1 VPKEQRH
8 LGIFKF
14 QEWYN
19 PRVST
24 LSNKGPTDRP
34 SVHGITIS
42 AGDGLKQKLCSR
54 ARGGVQS
61 MTLDV
66 RAFWLIGALA
76 TGSCGLL
83 VLIVQKA
90 YPNYLGRALAI
101 FGAANICLSA
111 NYFLKFEGAWVGQFF
126 FNVIGAALVTTCLSL
141 EYEAICILKQQ
152 RPWTGWIYGPP
163 ALVLAVCFWF
173 TFIQRNIS
181 IQLIVCDGISMAMM
195 ILIVLVL
202 TRKQAGTLSLVDT
215 LAACAY
221 LVLAA
226 SSLAAIVDALRSGQ
240 FAQEF
245 DFNRSRSI
253 FTYTIAVMAEGMIY
267 PLFLLM
273 VGERLNRAL
282 VVQALHDPLTNVYN
296 RRAFEEIAFR
306 ELSGAS
312 RTGLPLSL
320 LIFDLDHF
328 KEINDQHGHLAGDS
342 ALRTAAALLRDS
354 LRDEDYLCRWGGD
367 EFCALLPR
375 AKVEQAEAVAK
386 RVQQSF
392 EGFSFSYAG
401 DMIKMSVSI
410 GIVADKGQTRKL
422 SDLVLRADA
431 ALYKAKVTGRNR
443 YAIAPEVSVPLTDLP
458 AGPELRRAGGLPIA

>member
-1 VPKEQRH
+1 
-8 LGIFKF
+8 
-14 QEWYN
+14 
-19 PRVST
+19 
-24 LSNKGPTDRP
+24 
-34 SVHGITIS
+34 
-42 AGDGLKQKLCSR
+42 
-54 ARGGVQS
+54 

-83 VLIVQKA
+83 VLIVRKA

-101 FGAANICLSA
+101 FGAASICLSA
-111 NYFLKFEGAWVGQFF
+111 SYFLKLEGEWVGQFF
-126 FNVIGAALVTTCLSL
+126 FHVLGAALVTICLSL
-141 EYEAICILKQQ
+141 QYEAICILKRQ

-163 ALVLAVCFWF
+163 LLVLAVCFWF

-202 TRKQAGTLSLVDT
+202 TRKQAGRLPFVDT
-215 LAACAY
+215 LTACAY
-221 LVLAA
+221 MVLAA
-226 SSLAAIVDALRSGQ
+226 STLAVIIDALRSGQ
-240 FAQEF
+240 FAPEF
-245 DFNRSRSI
+245 DFNRARSI
-253 FTYTIAVMAEGMIY
+253 FNYTTAVMAQGMIY

-282 VVQALHDPLTNVYN
+282 LVQALHDPLTNVYN

-312 RTGLPLSL
+312 RSGLPVSL
-320 LIFDLDHF
+320 LMCDLDHF

-342 ALRTAAALLRDS
+342 ALRTAAALLRNC
-354 LRDEDYLCRWGGD
+354 LRDEDFLCRWGGD

-375 AKVEQAEAVAK
+375 AKAEQAEAVAR

-392 EGFSFSYAG
+392 EGFAFSYAG
-401 DMIKMSVSI
+401 QLIKMSVSI
-410 GIVADKGQTRKL
+410 GIVSDMGQTRRL

-431 ALYKAKVTGRNR
+431 ALYQAKVAGRNR
-443 YAIAPEVSVPLTDLP
+443 YAIAPEVSIQREGLP
-458 AGPELRRAGGLPIA
+458 VGPELRRASGQPAA